1 MQNLKPSKNFV
12 MTFYVA
18 STLWVLDTYTIKKLK
33 KKNQIF
39 ILFATEITRRRDT
52 TGIEPHD
59 LPGGPLLWPGGPCWQ
74 NLTSPQRSILLCD
87 QKEKTQHRLFTGHPC
102 LDWRRLHITS
112 LCSIRFSFSWIE
124 QFHFDWAEKTRHIY
138 IASHRLTW
146 KTWPD
151 IILSTNH
158 SLGPEKNKDLMSPL
172 SASVTFTRKTRRHHL
187 STKHHIFCH
196 ERLSS

>member
-1 MQNLKPSKNFV
+1 M
-12 MTFYVA
+12 
-18 STLWVLDTYTIKKLK
+18 
-33 KKNQIF
+33 
-39 ILFATEITRRRDT
+39 FATEITRRRDT

-112 LCSIRFSFSWIE
+112 LCSIRFSFPWIE
-124 QFHFDWAEKTRHIY
+124 QFHFDWAEETRHIY
-138 IASHRLTW
+138 IASHRLTR

-151 IILSTNH
+151 IISLQITLLDQKKTRLDITSLCISYFYQKNKTTSPLYKASYFLSWKVEQLIIEIKPCPVH
-158 SLGPEKNKDLMSPL
+158 LSLG
-172 SASVTFTRKTRRHHL
+172 
-187 STKHHIFCH
+187 
-196 ERLSS
+196 